1 MLMLFF
7 IYAIIGM
14 QMFGNIKLNEDTE
27 INHKNNF
34 RNIAS
39 ASMLLFRVATGEA
52 WQLIMLACI
61 EAECDEVSGAFQ
73 RNVFFNP
80 DHGFEKPGKKET
92 EIRTLLKNVKF

>member
-34 RNIAS
+34 RNGFKQVLTSFSISASVGNGALWLESQSKLDLRNIAS

-61 EAECDEVSGAFQ
+61 EAECDEVS
-73 RNVFFNP
+73 
-80 DHGFEKPGKKET
+80 
-92 EIRTLLKNVKF
+92 